1 MKKFTPLNK
10 SDIIVVTD
18 YNEDTIVKLQGYAL
32 VIYIDQLSDI
42 EKIRKVVQPPSKIH
56 CVVYEA
62 PNRTLSSININND
75 WKDIPIHLYLSG
87 IGDFSKISYQIPILR
102 ELDIRIF
109 FYASN
114 SSAITDTQIL
124 SSLGIYSGLRLF
136 NHQELW
142 DEINDL
148 LHYSIY
154 GKVNHTA
161 IEPFDFLCRNYNEE
175 QFLNINNVY
184 FNNPLRF
191 IHINSKEE
199 IFLTREDL
207 CENTNLVET
216 GIENIRLIFGSSIF
230 KKSQITWQEHFL
242 KEEGCAYCP
251 AWRIC
256 EAYFEKSEGK
266 EKCREVMSD
275 LLEAIEFYKSHN
287 QKKHEKQI
295 CLP

>member
-1 MKKFTPLNK
+1 MKKFTPMNK
-10 SDIIVVTD
+10 SEIIIVTD
-18 YNEDTIVKLQGYAL
+18 YNEDTLVKLHGYAL
-32 VIYIDQLSDI
+32 VVYIDQLSDI
-42 EKIRKVVQPPSKIH
+42 AKVKKVVQPPSKIH
-56 CVVYEA
+56 CIVYEA
-62 PNRTLSSININND
+62 PNSSLSSININHD
-75 WKDIPIHLYLSG
+75 WKDIPIHLYLAG
-87 IGDFSKISYQIPILR
+87 IGDFSKMSYQIPLLR
-102 ELDIRIF
+102 KLNIRIF

-124 SSLGIYSGLRLF
+124 SSLGIYSGLRLI
-136 NHQELW
+136 NQQEHW

-154 GKVNHTA
+154 GKINHTA

-184 FNNPLRF
+184 FNNPERYF
-191 IHINSKEE
+191 HINSKEE

-207 CENTNLVET
+207 YESTNLVET
-216 GIENIRLIFGSSIF
+216 GIENISLIFGSSIF
-230 KKSQITWQEHFL
+230 KKKQTAWQEHFL

-256 EAYFEKSEGK
+256 EAYFEKSENK
-266 EKCREVMSD
+266 EKCVEVMSD
-275 LLEAIEFYKSHN
+275 LLEAIEFYKCHN
-287 QKKHEKQI
+287 QQKHEKQT